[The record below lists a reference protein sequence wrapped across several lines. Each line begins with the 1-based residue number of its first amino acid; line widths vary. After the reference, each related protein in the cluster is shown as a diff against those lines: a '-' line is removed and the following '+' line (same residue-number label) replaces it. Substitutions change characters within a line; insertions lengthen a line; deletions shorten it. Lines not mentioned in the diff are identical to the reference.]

1 MADVMSHA
9 EWMKLTYGGV
19 TSVRSGKLKAVDTA
33 LASYHK
39 QPDAAHHQL
48 LHKAFTS
55 WITDKGA
62 DWKNSVRNGKNA
74 VDTLRRQL
82 EGRAGAGPADD
93 AEARRMLEQEADR
106 LMQELF
112 GGARITWKHAFRVKL
127 NSDLVN
133 PTKDAFIPYLP
144 VAQYKA
150 SASTNKF
157 GIAGNT
163 AGAVVAGK
171 TLKGMA
177 EGGGQGATGALIS
190 KLVTQV
196 VPPDAQLEVLKAVQV
211 LVPSFQAQFAA
222 AVVPLGGILIA
233 AGTTLWNTGNALHK
247 QYGVV
252 QSRMHRDRSLAGVE
266 GLAAINALI
275 RILERERNADIYSA
289 TVSVC
294 ELGGKIAGLAIDGGM
309 ASNTAIGLA
318 ANVAKLLNIVRIVY
332 RDVSEKNAANKMIQ
346 WGHGSIGID
355 VFETCPLLGCYLIC
369 CLPTSALMALIMKRF
384 GERGWMDVAERTASH
399 HLDPLREK
407 ARNVI
412 ANHRFEI
419 RSLARF
425 PGVLKENEEEKQR
438 MMENIGLS
446 GMTGISSEQYFKAH
460 PNA

>member
-1 MADVMSHA
+1 MAELMSHK

-19 TSVRSGKLKAVDTA
+19 TSLRSSKLKAVDTA
-33 LASYHK
+33 LARYEKS
-39 QPDAAHHQL
+39 PDADHKKVV
-48 LHKAFTS
+48 HKAFMA
-55 WITDKGA
+55 WMMDKGG
-62 DWKNSVRNGKNA
+62 DWKNSVRNSKNA
-74 VDTLRRQL
+74 VDTLYKQL
-82 EGRAGAGPADD
+82 TGHAAPGAALDVEGMKAMEGE
-93 AEARRMLEQEADR
+93 AER

-112 GGARITWKHAFRVKL
+112 GGASITWKNAFRVKV

-133 PTKDAFIPYLP
+133 PSKESFITYLP
-144 VAQYKA
+144 VNQYKA

-157 GIAGNT
+157 GLAGNT

-171 TLKGMA
+171 TLKSMA
-177 EGGGQGATGALIS
+177 EGSGQGATGAMIS

-196 VPPDAQLEVLKAVQV
+196 VPPGAQLEVMKAVQM
-211 LVPSFQAQFAA
+211 LVPTFQAQFAA

-252 QSRMHRDRSLAGVE
+252 QTGMHRDRSLAGAE

-289 TVSVC
+289 SVSVC

-309 ASNTAIGLA
+309 ATNTAVGLA

-332 RDVSEKNAANKMIQ
+332 QDVSEKNAANKLIQ

-369 CLPTSALMALIMKRF
+369 CLPTSALMALIMNRF
-384 GERGWMDVAERTASH
+384 GQAGWMDMAERTASH
-399 HLDPLREK
+399 HIDPLRDK
-407 ARNVI
+407 ARGVI
-412 ANHRFEI
+412 KNHRFEI
-419 RSLARF
+419 RSLSRF
-425 PGVLKENEEEKQR
+425 PGVLGENEEEKRR

-446 GMTGISSEQYFKAH
+446 GMVGLSAKDFPA
-460 PNA
+460 PAGA